1 MPVITRRRALLST
14 AGLLAAGAARAQAGD
29 IPIGVPMAL
38 TGPYAFVGV
47 PIRNGIVTALEQA
60 NAAGT
65 LWGKIR
71 IIEADDNSDKGQAVT
86 LTNRMATVDKVLMIL
101 GPTSS
106 IEGTAAAPVANDL
119 KVPMF
124 TSAVSADVL
133 KAGPWSYK
141 VTSSPADIMAEL
153 GTYAAKTMAV
163 KKAMFVFNRDNDGF
177 VAQKNATR
185 DTMKAAGVA
194 VVGEEGILG
203 TDTDFVALAT
213 KLADSGADC
222 IFIASPAEQGANL
235 VIQARQAGLP
245 DSVRIIAPPS
255 MASANFIKAGGRAVE
270 GTVVVADYFEGADTP
285 INKAFVAAYRAR
297 YKQAPDN
304 WAAVGY
310 TLGSLAVAVL
320 AAAGPGAD
328 RERVRAAFGSIKE
341 TRTVLG
347 RGTYAFGPDRAPHYG
362 AAIIAVRNGAFV
374 ALD

>member
-1 MPVITRRRALLST
+1 MPAISRRFTLFSA
-14 AGLLAAGAARAQAGD
+14 AGLLAAGHARAQDAD
-29 IPIGVPMAL
+29 IPVGVPMAL

-60 NAAGT
+60 NAGGK
-65 LWGKIR
+65 LWGRIR
-71 IIEADDNSDKGQAVT
+71 IIEADDGSDKGQAVT
-86 LTNRMATVDKVLMIL
+86 LTNRLAMVDKVLMIL

-119 KVPMF
+119 HVPMF

-153 GTYAAKTMAV
+153 GTYAARTMGA

-194 VVGEEGILG
+194 VLGEEGILG
-203 TDTDFVALAT
+203 SDTDFVALAT

-222 IFIASPAEQGANL
+222 IYVGSPAEQGANL
-235 VIQARQAGLP
+235 VIQARQAGLA
-245 DSVRIIAPPS
+245 DNVRVIAPPS

-270 GTVVVADYFEGADTP
+270 GAVMVADYFAGADTP

-297 YKQAPDN
+297 YNQAPDN

-320 AAAGPGAD
+320 HAAGPGAD
-328 RERVRAAFGSIKE
+328 RERVRGAFGTIKD
-341 TRTVLG
+341 TPTVLG
-347 RGTYAFGPDRAPHYG
+347 HGTYSFGPDRAPHYG
-362 AAIIAVRNGAFV
+362 AAIITVRNGAFV
-374 ALD
+374 ALA

>member
-1 MPVITRRRALLST
+1 MLAITRRHT
-14 AGLLAAGAARAQAGD
+14 LLAAPALLATRGAFAQTAD
-29 IPIGVPMAL
+29 IPVGVPMAL

-47 PIRNGIVTALEQA
+47 PIRNGIVIALEQA
-60 NAAGT
+60 NAEGK
-65 LWGKIR
+65 LWGKLR
-71 IIEADDNSDKGQAVT
+71 IIEADDASDKGQAVT

-153 GTYAAKTMAV
+153 GTYAAKTMGV
-163 KKAMFVFNRDNDGF
+163 KKALFVFNRDNDGF

-194 VVGEEGILG
+194 IVGEEGILG
-203 TDTDFVALAT
+203 SDTDFVALAT
-213 KLADSGADC
+213 KLEGSGADC
-222 IFIASPAEQGANL
+222 IYVGSPAEQGANL
-235 VIQARQAGLP
+235 IIQARQAGL
-245 DSVRIIAPPS
+245 DAKVRIIAPPS
-255 MASANFIKAGGRAVE
+255 MASAKFISAGGRAVE
-270 GTVVVADYFEGADTP
+270 GAVVVADYFEGADTP
-285 INKAFVAAYRAR
+285 MNKAFVAEYRAK

-310 TLGSLAVAVL
+310 ALGSIAVAVL
-320 AAAGPGAD
+320 KEAGPGAD
-328 RERVRAAFGSIKE
+328 RERVRAAFASIKD
-341 TRTVLG
+341 TPTVLG
-347 RGTYAFGPDRAPHYG
+347 RGTYGFGPDRAPHYG
-362 AAIIAVRNGAFV
+362 AAILTVRNGAFV
-374 ALD
+374 ALA